1 MRGQATTS
9 ATYRTC
15 RCTHSDNTVLTRG
28 YVITDNILVQRSVIQ
43 LAENGHPSVGPVA
56 LGLVRGQGD
65 GQHVVGR
72 VACGGQRASPG
83 TRLVHWSDVGGA
95 VFELVYAARLQ
106 PDLWAEAG
114 NAGMDIVKYG

>member
-1 MRGQATTS
+1 MTS
-9 ATYRTC
+9 HHAHLLRTGHVDA
-15 RCTHSDNTVLTRG
+15 HSDNTW
-28 YVITDNILVQRSVIQ
+28 LVQRSVVQ

-72 VACGGQRASPG
+72 VACGGQCASPG
-83 TRLVHWSDVGGA
+83 ARLVHWSEVGGA

-106 PDLWAEAG
+106 PDLWAEKAG
-114 NAGMDIVKYG
+114 L